1 MIHRHQEQHMQQTH
15 YLIVGASHAAL
26 AAVQAIR
33 MHDDTGSVTV
43 ISKDDALPY
52 SPTVLPYVVSGRSD
66 PQRVFLRDDAYFSE
80 HNVNYLKGAA
90 VTAIAAADKRVSLA
104 SGEQIAYEK
113 LLLATGAAPQ
123 LPPVPGLD
131 TVDFHVLRS
140 LDDALRLRDALTGTR
155 QAIVLGAGLVGM
167 HAAENL
173 AKAGAQVTVVEMQP
187 TVLAGY
193 FDRDAAAIIENAFA
207 AKGVRLLMGNKVVKL
222 APGEQGK
229 GARVTLGDGTELQ
242 SDLLL
247 VSTGVAPVMDYL
259 NGSGAQ
265 TERGIVVDDT
275 MRTSIDNIWAAG
287 DVAQARGFYDGAKI
301 INGILPDAVEQGK
314 IAGMAMAGDPALKNY
329 PGGVPLNTYT
339 FFGQQAVSVGSQSEG
354 EVAVREVD
362 VPGKRYLKIMMKD
375 GRLTG
380 IFGINVAFDPGVM
393 WELILRRIDLAPVR
407 EQFLADPQRTA
418 RVLMSR
424 TWR

>member
-1 MIHRHQEQHMQQTH
+1 MQQTH

-33 MHDDTGSVTV
+33 MHDEAGSVTV

-66 PQRVFLRDDAYFSE
+66 PARVFLRDDDYFAK
-80 HNVNYLKGAA
+80 HKVNYLKGKS
-90 VTAIAAADKRVSLA
+90 VTSIAATENRVSLS
-104 SGEQIAYEK
+104 SGEQIAYDK

-123 LPPVPGLD
+123 LPPIPGLD
-131 TVDFHVLRS
+131 AVNFHVLRS
-140 LDDALRLRDALTGTR
+140 LDDALRLRNALNSTR
-155 QAIVLGAGLVGM
+155 QAVVLGAGLVGM

-193 FDRDAAAIIENAFA
+193 FDRDASGIIEQAFA
-207 AKGVRLLMGNKVVKL
+207 AKGVRLMMGNKVVKL
-222 APGEQGK
+222 APK
-229 GARVTLGDGTELQ
+229 GNGAVVTLADGTELPAE
-242 SDLLL
+242 LLL
-247 VSTGVAPVMDYL
+247 VSTGVTPVMDYL
-259 NGSGAQ
+259 KGSGAE

-275 MRTSIDNIWAAG
+275 MRTSVSNIWAAG

-314 IAGMAMAGDPALKNY
+314 IAGMAMAGDPGLKAY

-354 EVAVREVD
+354 EVVRLDVD
-362 VPGKRYLKIMMKD
+362 PANKRYLKIVMKD
-375 GRLTG
+375 NRLTG
-380 IFGINVAFDPGVM
+380 IFAINTAFDPGVM
-393 WELILRRIDLAPVR
+393 WQLILRRIDLAPVM
-407 EQFLADPQRTA
+407 QDFLTNPQRTA
-418 RVLMSR
+418 RILMSK

>member
-1 MIHRHQEQHMQQTH
+1 MQQTH

-26 AAVQAIR
+26 AAVHAIR
-33 MHDDTGSVTV
+33 MHDETSSVTMV
-43 ISKDDALPY
+43 SKDDALPY

-66 PQRVFLRDDAYFSE
+66 PLRVFLRDDDYFTK
-80 HNVNYLKGAA
+80 HNVTYLKGAT
-90 VTAIAAADKRVSLA
+90 VTAVDTKDKRVSLA

-123 LPPVPGLD
+123 LPPIPGLNS
-131 TVDFHVLRS
+131 VEFHVLRT
-140 LDDALRLRDALTGTR
+140 LDDALRLRTAVTEAR
-155 QAIVLGAGLVGM
+155 RAIVLGAGLVGM

-173 AKAGAQVTVVEMQP
+173 AKAGADVTVVEMQP

-193 FDRDAAAIIENAFA
+193 FDRDAAAVIEETFS
-207 AKGVRLLMGNKVVKL
+207 AKGVHLMMGNKVVKL
-222 APGEQGK
+222 GPGENGK
-229 GARVTLGDGTELQ
+229 GALVTLEDGSELQ
-242 SDLLL
+242 ADLLL
-247 VSTGVAPVMDYL
+247 VSTGVVPVMDFL
-259 NGSGAQ
+259 AGSNVLV
-265 TERGIVVDDT
+265 ERGIVVDDS
-275 MRTSIDNIWAAG
+275 MCTSVENVWAAG
-287 DVAQARGFYDGAKI
+287 DVAQASGFYDGAKI

-314 IAGMAMAGDPALKNY
+314 IAGMAMAGDPALKRY

-354 EVAVREVD
+354 EVAALDVD
-362 VPGKRYLKIMMKD
+362 PAQKRYLKIMMKE

-393 WELILRRIDLAPVR
+393 WELILRRTDLAPMR
-407 EQFLADPQRTA
+407 EKFLAEPRRVS
-418 RVLMSR
+418 RVLMSE

>member
-1 MIHRHQEQHMQQTH
+1 MQQTN

-33 MHDDTGSVTV
+33 MHDEAGTVTMV
-43 ISKDDALPY
+43 SKDDALPY

-66 PQRVFLRDDAYFSE
+66 PQRVFLRDDAYFE
-80 HNVNYLKGAA
+80 AHKVNYLKGKT
-90 VTAIAAADKRVSLA
+90 VTAIAAAENRVSLA
-104 SGEQIAYEK
+104 SGEQIAYDK

-131 TVDFHVLRS
+131 SVRFHVLRS
-140 LDDALRLRDALTGTR
+140 LDDAMRLRDALKGTR
-155 QAIVLGAGLVGM
+155 QAVVLGAGLVGM

-187 TVLAGY
+187 TVLGAY
-193 FDRDAAAIIENAFA
+193 FDSEASGIIAQTFNDR
-207 AKGVRLLMGNKVVKL
+207 GVRLVLGSKVVRL
-222 APGEQGK
+222 APREGGE
-229 GARVTLGDGTELQ
+229 GAVVTLADGSELQ
-242 SDLLL
+242 AELLL
-247 VSTGVAPVMDYL
+247 VSTGVSPVMDYL
-259 NGSGAQ
+259 KGSGAE
-265 TERGIVVDDT
+265 TDRGIVVDDA
-275 MRTSIDNIWAAG
+275 MRTSLPNVWAAG

-301 INGILPDAVEQGK
+301 INGILPEAVEQGK
-314 IAGMAMAGDPALKNY
+314 IAGMAMAGDPGVKAY
-329 PGGVPLNTYT
+329 VGGVPLNTYT

-354 EVAVREVD
+354 QVVAREVD
-362 VPGKRYLKIMMKD
+362 APNKRYLKILMKD

-380 IFGINVAFDPGVM
+380 IFAINTAFDPGVM
-393 WELILRRIDLAPVR
+393 WQLILRRIDLSPVMQ
-407 EQFLADPQRTA
+407 EFLADPQRTA

>member
-1 MIHRHQEQHMQQTH
+1 MQQTQ

-33 MHDDTGSVTV
+33 MYDESCSVTV

-66 PQRVFLRDDAYFSE
+66 PQKVFLRNEDYFLQ
-80 HNVNYLKGAA
+80 HKVDYLKGVSVTGVAA
-90 VTAIAAADKRVSLA
+90 SDNRVSL
-104 SGEQIAYEK
+104 SNGERIGYEK

-123 LPPVPGLD
+123 LPPIPGLN
-131 TVDFHVLRS
+131 TVQFHVLRS
-140 LDDALRLRDALTGTR
+140 LDDALRLRQALGVTR

-173 AKAGAQVTVVEMQP
+173 AKGGAQVTVVEMQP

-193 FDRDAAAIIENAFA
+193 FDRDAAAIIESTFT
-207 AKGVRLLMGNKVVKL
+207 AKGVRLMMGNKVVKL
-222 APGEQGK
+222 APGDQRE
-229 GARVTLGDGTELQ
+229 GACVTLADGTELQ
-242 SDLLL
+242 ADLLL
-247 VSTGVAPVMDYL
+247 VSTGVTPVMDYL
-259 NGSGAQ
+259 HGSGAQ
-265 TERGIVVDDT
+265 TDLGIVVDDT

-314 IAGMAMAGDPALKNY
+314 IAGMAMAGDPAVQNY

-339 FFGQQAVSVGSQSEG
+339 FFGQQAVSVGSQNEG
-354 EVAVREVD
+354 EVVALEID
-362 VPGKRYLKIMMKD
+362 APNKQYLKIVMKD
-375 GRLTG
+375 NRLTG
-380 IFGINVAFDPGVM
+380 IFGINAAFDPGVM
-393 WELILRRIDLAPVR
+393 WQLILRRTDLALVR
-407 EQFLADPQRTA
+407 DKFLADPQRTA
-418 RVLMSR
+418 RVLMSK